1 MIFCKQIVSEKGVVL
16 KWIMY
21 VGIIPISYVRLVRV
35 IVCICLVLPNNV
47 LDSFPKVEQVFF

>member
-35 IVCICLVLPNNV
+35 IVCIWLVLPNNV

>member
-1 MIFCKQIVSEKGVVL
+1 MSEKGVVL

-47 LDSFPKVEQVFF
+47 LDSFPKVEQFFF